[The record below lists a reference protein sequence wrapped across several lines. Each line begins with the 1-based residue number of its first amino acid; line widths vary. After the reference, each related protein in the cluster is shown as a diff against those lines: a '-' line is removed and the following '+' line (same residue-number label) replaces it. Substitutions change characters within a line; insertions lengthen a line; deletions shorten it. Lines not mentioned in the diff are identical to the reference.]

1 MKTWLRARRVRVL
14 LPLVW
19 VSSFAAALL
28 LGAVYDLV
36 VAGSASQHH
45 FYWRE
50 LFFGSVLVT
59 LGAVTGLKIRDQ
71 DPESVNA
78 S

>member
-1 MKTWLRARRVRVL
+1 
-14 LPLVW
+14 
-19 VSSFAAALL
+19 
-28 LGAVYDLV
+28 VYDLFI
-36 VAGSASQHH
+36 AGSAGQHH

-59 LGAVTGLKIRDQ
+59 LGAVTKIKTRDQ

>member
-1 MKTWLRARRVRVL
+1 M
-14 LPLVW
+14 
-19 VSSFAAALL
+19 
-28 LGAVYDLV
+28 YDLFI
-36 VAGSASQHH
+36 AGSAGQHH

-59 LGAVTGLKIRDQ
+59 LGAVTTIKTRDQ